1 MVGRGVREGRD
12 STHTTNEM
20 DTIQPSS
27 PLTTCWLRARTDRA
41 RAGPAATLRLGV
53 DHREHGDGG
62 SGRGARSA
70 RTRQWRAAAGG
81 AERHILGSSAAAVL
95 RLWQRRRR
103 GCAATVAS
111 ARSIPTLRCCEAGIT
126 ANALRAPR
134 AARRRLCCYVATA
147 RRRNV
152 GPPTWRA
159 DGHPGIGLRRATP
172 VLCCD
177 LWQRQHSRVSRA
189 ATRGNACGSAVTGT
203 RRDET
208 PAGVLLR
215 PRSRHRPAAA
225 KAVLLR
231 SGVVPANREC
241 NREPPLV
248 LRHVATS
255 VSVPAPSGLL
265 GCVRL
270 LGGGVQPVSVL

>member
-1 MVGRGVREGRD
+1 MHTC
-12 STHTTNEM
+12 TH
-20 DTIQPSS
+20 
-27 PLTTCWLRARTDRA
+27 AHKA

-70 RTRQWRAAAGG
+70 RTRQWKAAAGG
-81 AERHILGSSAAAVL
+81 AERHISGSL
-95 RLWQRRRR
+95 QRRRR
-103 GCAATVAS
+103 AATVAWRRHGCAATVAA

-134 AARRRLCCYVATA
+134 AARRQLCCYAATA
-147 RRRNV
+147 RRWNV
-152 GPPTWRA
+152 DPPTWRA
-159 DGHPGIGLRRATP
+159 GIGLRRATP
-172 VLCCD
+172 VLCRD
-177 LWQRQHSRVSRA
+177 LWQRQRPRVSRA
-189 ATRGNACGSAVTGT
+189 ATRGNACGSAATGT

-225 KAVLLR
+225 KAFSLLSAVWCLR
-231 SGVVPANREC
+231 TES

-255 VSVPAPSGLL
+255 VSVPARSGLSR
-265 GCVRL
+265 CVRL
-270 LGGGVQPVSVL
+270 LGGGVQSVSVL